1 MADNKKNKNG
11 KGFGVTINISW
22 VLYAI
27 LIIGLGW
34 MLFSNRGTSA
44 EKVEWEEVKTMIL
57 SGDVDEI
64 VFVRNDYQG
73 DVKIRPER
81 LAKYS
86 DKFPGGVVPRKSP
99 HFYFLTSTKFDPET
113 TFSELNESLDP
124 GSKVK
129 IVMRNNDHA
138 WGSVLEWI
146 LWPILM
152 ILLWVWMFRGLN
164 RSMGGGAGGMGGGM
178 GNPPMPESPRVNSLT
193 KMRSR

>member
-138 WGSVLEWI
+138 WGSVDSLAYSY
-146 LWPILM
+146 
-152 ILLWVWMFRGLN
+152 G
-164 RSMGGGAGGMGGGM
+164 
-178 GNPPMPESPRVNSLT
+178 PPMGLDVQRTQPFDGR
-193 KMRSR
+193 RSRRHGRRYGQPFQCRKVHG